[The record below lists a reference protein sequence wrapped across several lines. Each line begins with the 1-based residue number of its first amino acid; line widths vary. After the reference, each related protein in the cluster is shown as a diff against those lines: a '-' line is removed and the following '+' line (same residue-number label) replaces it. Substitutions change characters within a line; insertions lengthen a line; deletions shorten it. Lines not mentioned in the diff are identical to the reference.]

1 MRKSKKKVAKM
12 HTSNPQIHR
21 NSSKGR
27 NRKTSLALILGI
39 SIMICG
45 ISAWT
50 FYLRTT
56 MGNLDR
62 EIQLQEESLMD
73 LEKTRKDLASKIDGI
88 RSSETVINRA
98 RFRLGMNY
106 PEDEQIVYI
115 DVDEK
120 TEENDVN
127 QNVFLNPIISMLS
140 FFNKS

>member
-1 MRKSKKKVAKM
+1 MRKSKKKVAKKQQ
-12 HTSNPQIHR
+12 TSPQKYHVK
-21 NSSKGR
+21 SKDR
-27 NRKTSLALILGI
+27 NRLTSLALIL
-39 SIMICG
+39 SIGVLICG
-45 ISAWT
+45 TFAWT

-56 MGNLDR
+56 MGKIDR
-62 EIQLQEESLMD
+62 EIQVQEENLMD
-73 LEKTRKDLASKIDGI
+73 LEKTKKDLASKVDGI
-88 RSSETVINRA
+88 RSSETIINRA

-106 PEDEQIVYI
+106 PDDEQIVYI